1 MCRCIYDAYRYTYVN
16 EHLYYPDRV
25 VALNESGD
33 MVSAVACAPDGEVAG
48 HAALVFPEDTHEV
61 ADLAV
66 VATKAKFRGQSVA
79 RRLGE
84 YLDAEALARGLHGLF
99 IEEVTVHTFTQ
110 KFCHR
115 MGFVDTGFLLAYSP
129 ATMAFKGIAEETGA
143 RRSVILGF
151 KYLTEPQ
158 VTRVYA
164 PRRHRE
170 AIARIYERLGVK
182 VEFAALSRAAHRG
195 EPRLYVSVNP
205 KRAVATVRIPTY
217 GRDLPQHIRSEVLRQ
232 LRDNVVVVNVYLDLS
247 TPGTGRVAAALE
259 DAGFLFTGIL
269 PGGRSGDWLIMQ
281 YFNGV
286 LVDYDSIQVEDDATR
301 ELLAT
306 IRADD
311 PRERP

>member
-1 MCRCIYDAYRYTYVN
+1 
-16 EHLYYPDRV
+16 
-25 VALNESGD
+25 
-33 MVSAVACAPDGEVAG
+33 
-48 HAALVFPEDTHEV
+48 
-61 ADLAV
+61 
-66 VATKAKFRGQSVA
+66 
-79 RRLGE
+79 
-84 YLDAEALARGLHGLF
+84 
-99 IEEVTVHTFTQ
+99 
-110 KFCHR
+110 
-115 MGFVDTGFLLAYSP
+115 
-129 ATMAFKGIAEETGA
+129 MAFKGIAEETGA

-164 PRRHRE
+164 PKRHRE

-195 EPRLYVSVNP
+195 EPRIYVSVNP

-217 GRDLPQHIRSEVLRQ
+217 GRDLPQRIRSEVLRQ

-286 LVDYDSIQVEDDATR
+286 LVDYDAIQVEDDATR

-311 PRERP
+311 PREQP